1 MKHLKYILV
10 FSVICFF
17 GAFVVAQQPSKSD
30 LEKRRNRI
38 LKEIEETERQLQVTR
53 ADKSATLSDLKA
65 LKAKLRARTQLI
77 NGINT
82 EISGLENNIKKSEN
96 DISELNVQLQAQQR
110 SYAASVRYA
119 YKSRES
125 ENLVAFLFS
134 ANDFNDALRRIQYLK
149 RYNDFRKSE
158 GDKIQKTQTS
168 LNSKINVL
176 NNQKDEKRGLLSEEN
191 NQQQELLA
199 EKAETDKVMLS
210 LRGKEKELKD
220 RIRKDQVASAKLE
233 NSIKEMIRREI
244 ALAKKKAEEEA
255 RRKAE
260 QEALARKKAAEE
272 AAKRKAA
279 ELAAANKNEMTL
291 RTGSSMR
298 AEENASNEKNNTANA
313 SGGNT
318 GGNNA
323 SAAGKTEKPAA
334 KTEQTGNTLASSTT
348 PKVESYKMA
357 LTPEVQNLSNNFNA
371 NQGKLPWPVA
381 KGYISSRY
389 GKQSHPLYDNVTIDN
404 LGIDITTSS
413 GAAARSVFEGT
424 VTKVSNIDGYIVM
437 ISHGE
442 YFTIYSGLASVS
454 VSTGQKV
461 GAKEALGTIG
471 KNEDGATVLNFQVW
485 KITGNNFSTVDPVGW
500 IAR

>member
-1 MKHLKYILV
+1 
-10 FSVICFF
+10 
-17 GAFVVAQQPSKSD
+17 
-30 LEKRRNRI
+30 
-38 LKEIEETERQLQVTR
+38 
-53 ADKSATLSDLKA
+53 
-65 LKAKLRARTQLI
+65 
-77 NGINT
+77 
-82 EISGLENNIKKSEN
+82 N

-291 RTGSSMR
+291 RTGSS
-298 AEENASNEKNNTANA
+298 
-313 SGGNT
+313 
-318 GGNNA
+318 
-323 SAAGKTEKPAA
+323 
-334 KTEQTGNTLASSTT
+334 
-348 PKVESYKMA
+348 
-357 LTPEVQNLSNNFNA
+357 
-371 NQGKLPWPVA
+371 
-381 KGYISSRY
+381 
-389 GKQSHPLYDNVTIDN
+389 
-404 LGIDITTSS
+404 
-413 GAAARSVFEGT
+413 
-424 VTKVSNIDGYIVM
+424 
-437 ISHGE
+437 
-442 YFTIYSGLASVS
+442 
-454 VSTGQKV
+454 
-461 GAKEALGTIG
+461 
-471 KNEDGATVLNFQVW
+471 
-485 KITGNNFSTVDPVGW
+485 
-500 IAR
+500 